1 MRKFT
6 AALLVAACLT
16 VPAKAEVV
24 DTSDDGFITRA
35 AVAVDAE
42 PREVWLALISP
53 GKWWSSAHSWSGD
66 AANMSIVPQAGGCFC
81 ERIPGE
87 DDGDTPSLDGSA
99 HHMTVVQA
107 SPDRVLRMR
116 GGLGPLQSE
125 PVEGVLTI
133 TIAPQDEGGSRILW
147 EYVVGGYMRY
157 EVPVI
162 SKAVDGV
169 MTQQLVGL
177 ARFLGPLDVS
187 DDGEEAPDE
196 AEAEADAGADD
207 AEEEDTS
214 GIEEFD
220 PGESDLSED
229 EGEQSE
235 GAESDDADVEEE
247 EPTISVDDAF
257 GDFKLEEPGT

>member
-1 MRKFT
+1 MRSFAFPLLAC
-6 AALLVAACLT
+6 AASLLAM
-16 VPAKAEVV
+16 PAHAEVV
-24 DTSDDGFITRA
+24 DESADGFVTRA

-53 GKWWSSAHSWSGD
+53 GKWWADAHSWSGD

-107 SPDRVLRMR
+107 YPDRVLRLR

-125 PVEGVLTI
+125 PVEGVLTM
-133 TIAPQDEGGSRILW
+133 TIAPREEGGSRVLW

-169 MTQQLVGL
+169 LIQQLVGL
-177 ARFLGPLDVS
+177 AQFLGPIEAEDAS
-187 DDGEEAPDE
+187 SEAPEPADDESGEEDAEAAEGIEEIDPEGDLNEADDE
-196 AEAEADAGADD
+196 AAGDTADD
-207 AEEEDTS
+207 AEEE
-214 GIEEFD
+214 
-220 PGESDLSED
+220 
-229 EGEQSE
+229 
-235 GAESDDADVEEE
+235 
-247 EPTISVDDAF
+247 EPSISVDDAF